1 MSESPILV
9 SRSGDV
15 AIITMNRPTRMN
27 AMSMEMVEGMITAVE
42 EAGRS
47 ARALLITG
55 AGRAFCSGADLQG
68 GPALEEGADM
78 GLSLEQAVNPLL
90 NRIADLTI
98 PVVTAINGAAAG
110 AGAGLALAGDFALAG
125 RSAYFLLAFV
135 NVGLVPD
142 AGLSFLLPRLVGRQR
157 ALAMM
162 MLGEKLP
169 AETAESWGLIH
180 RAVADDELMDQAL
193 QLATRLAAGPTRSYG
208 IIRRNMRISLDGDWT
223 QTLQAERIG
232 QRDAGHSADFREGVA
247 AFTERRKPVFQG
259 R

>member
-1 MSESPILV
+1 
-9 SRSGDV
+9 
-15 AIITMNRPTRMN
+15 
-27 AMSMEMVEGMITAVE
+27 
-42 EAGRS
+42 
-47 ARALLITG
+47 
-55 AGRAFCSGADLQG
+55 
-68 GPALEEGADM
+68 
-78 GLSLEQAVNPLL
+78 
-90 NRIADLTI
+90 
-98 PVVTAINGAAAG
+98 
-110 AGAGLALAGDFALAG
+110 
-125 RSAYFLLAFV
+125 
-135 NVGLVPD
+135 
-142 AGLSFLLPRLVGRQR
+142 
-157 ALAMM
+157 MM